1 MYLLGLSLAVALPT
15 VLLNSLESPHCLA
28 FPPQR
33 VRFSRP
39 HWREYEGSQESALC
53 ERGLRLPQLP
63 PVLCPGEMDRILACA
78 VSSVRLSWGL
88 DRCLRRGAHG
98 RGNVSS
104 VTPANRNR
112 FFTPL
117 VLCLVSVSITL
128 DSNCAFADEPARS
141 AVKVLVAY
149 HSLSGNTERMA
160 EAVVEGAKSLPG
172 TTVVLKRVGQV
183 TAEDLFSSDAL
194 IIGSPVYWSN
204 MSGEVKT
211 FLDNWQ
217 FKFGVFPEFKMK
229 NKIGAA
235 FATGGQV
242 SSGKEV
248 TMLTIL
254 AAMLGNQMIVVS
266 GGGAFGASATTEGDS
281 PGIDNKELA
290 DAKALGRRV
299 AEVAVM
305 MKRVPAQ

>member
-1 MYLLGLSLAVALPT
+1 MLFSLASSLRFRIMSFFFLCTLLLALGI
-15 VLLNSLESPHCLA
+15 
-28 FPPQR
+28 
-33 VRFSRP
+33 
-39 HWREYEGSQESALC
+39 GS
-53 ERGLRLPQLP
+53 
-63 PVLCPGEMDRILACA
+63 GE
-78 VSSVRLSWGL
+78 V
-88 DRCLRRGAHG
+88 
-98 RGNVSS
+98 
-104 VTPANRNR
+104 
-112 FFTPL
+112 
-117 VLCLVSVSITL
+117 
-128 DSNCAFADEPARS
+128 FADEPPPL
-141 AVKVLVAY
+141 VKVLVTY

-160 EAVVEGAKSLPG
+160 EAVVDGVKSVSG
-172 TTVVLKRVGQV
+172 TEAILKRVGKV
-183 TAEDLFSSDAL
+183 TADDLFSADAVVV
-194 IIGSPVYWSN
+194 GSPVYWSN

-211 FLDNWQ
+211 FFDNWQ
-217 FKFGVFPEFKMK
+217 FKFGVFPDFKMK

-266 GGGAFGASATTEGDS
+266 GGGAFGASATTEGES

-305 MKRVPAQ
+305 MQRGTFR

>member
-1 MYLLGLSLAVALPT
+1 VLGTGSGEVLAEEPTLP
-15 VLLNSLESPHCLA
+15 
-28 FPPQR
+28 
-33 VRFSRP
+33 
-39 HWREYEGSQESALC
+39 
-53 ERGLRLPQLP
+53 
-63 PVLCPGEMDRILACA
+63 
-78 VSSVRLSWGL
+78 
-88 DRCLRRGAHG
+88 
-98 RGNVSS
+98 
-104 VTPANRNR
+104 
-112 FFTPL
+112 
-117 VLCLVSVSITL
+117 
-128 DSNCAFADEPARS
+128 
-141 AVKVLVAY
+141 VKVLVTY

-160 EAVVEGAKSLPG
+160 EAVADGVKSVSG
-172 TTVVLKRVGQV
+172 TEVLLKRVGKV
-183 TAEDLFSSDAL
+183 TADDLFSADAVVV
-194 IIGSPVYWSN
+194 GSPVYWSN

-211 FLDNWQ
+211 FFDNWQ
-217 FKFGVFPEFKMK
+217 FKFGVFPDFKMK

-235 FATGGQV
+235 FAVGGQV

-305 MKRVPAQ
+305 MQRGSSR

>member
-1 MYLLGLSLAVALPT
+1 MNRRQFCAPFPSPLCESMFLPHTFILRFLRSGSLLVCALFLALVIGPGESLAD
-15 VLLNSLESPHCLA
+15 
-28 FPPQR
+28 
-33 VRFSRP
+33 
-39 HWREYEGSQESALC
+39 ESA
-53 ERGLRLPQLP
+53 
-63 PVLCPGEMDRILACA
+63 
-78 VSSVRLSWGL
+78 
-88 DRCLRRGAHG
+88 
-98 RGNVSS
+98 
-104 VTPANRNR
+104 
-112 FFTPL
+112 PL
-117 VLCLVSVSITL
+117 
-128 DSNCAFADEPARS
+128 
-141 AVKVLVAY
+141 VKVLVTY

-160 EAVVEGAKSLPG
+160 EAVVDGVRSVSG
-172 TTVVLKRVGQV
+172 TETLLKRVGKV
-183 TAEDLFSSDAL
+183 TADDLFSANAVVV
-194 IIGSPVYWSN
+194 GSPVYWSN

-211 FLDNWQ
+211 FFDNWQ

-305 MKRVPAQ
+305 MQRGSSH

>member
-1 MYLLGLSLAVALPT
+1 VIQGNWFQLFAGLVLYLIVSHVS
-15 VLLNSLESPHCLA
+15 LNS
-28 FPPQR
+28 
-33 VRFSRP
+33 
-39 HWREYEGSQESALC
+39 
-53 ERGLRLPQLP
+53 
-63 PVLCPGEMDRILACA
+63 
-78 VSSVRLSWGL
+78 
-88 DRCLRRGAHG
+88 
-98 RGNVSS
+98 N
-104 VTPANRNR
+104 
-112 FFTPL
+112 
-117 VLCLVSVSITL
+117 SVS
-128 DSNCAFADEPARS
+128 ADEPAIS
-141 AVKVLVAY
+141 VVKVLVAY

-160 EAVVEGAKSLPG
+160 EAVGEGAKSLPG

-183 TAEDLFSSDAL
+183 TADDLFSSNA
-194 IIGSPVYWSN
+194 IVIGSPVYWSN

-211 FLDNWQ
+211 FFDNWQ

-281 PGIDNKELA
+281 PGIDKKELA
-290 DAKALGRRV
+290 DAQALGRRV
-299 AEVAVM
+299 AEVAAM
-305 MKRVPAQ
+305 LKPQPSN

>member
-1 MYLLGLSLAVALPT
+1 MSLPLSFIKRFSLIGSPLLC
-15 VLLNSLESPHCLA
+15 VLLL
-28 FPPQR
+28 
-33 VRFSRP
+33 
-39 HWREYEGSQESALC
+39 
-53 ERGLRLPQLP
+53 
-63 PVLCPGEMDRILACA
+63 
-78 VSSVRLSWGL
+78 
-88 DRCLRRGAHG
+88 
-98 RGNVSS
+98 
-104 VTPANRNR
+104 VTG
-112 FFTPL
+112 TDE
-117 VLCLVSVSITL
+117 T
-128 DSNCAFADEPARS
+128 FADEPAPL
-141 AVKVLVAY
+141 VKVLVTY

-160 EAVVEGAKSLPG
+160 EAVVDGVKSVSG
-172 TTVVLKRVGQV
+172 TEVVLKRVGKV
-183 TAEDLFSSDAL
+183 TADDLFSADAVVV
-194 IIGSPVYWSN
+194 GSPVYWSN

-211 FLDNWQ
+211 FIDNWQ
-217 FKFGVFPEFKMK
+217 FKFGVFPEFKLK

-281 PGIDNKELA
+281 PGIDNKEIA

-305 MKRVPAQ
+305 MQRGSSH